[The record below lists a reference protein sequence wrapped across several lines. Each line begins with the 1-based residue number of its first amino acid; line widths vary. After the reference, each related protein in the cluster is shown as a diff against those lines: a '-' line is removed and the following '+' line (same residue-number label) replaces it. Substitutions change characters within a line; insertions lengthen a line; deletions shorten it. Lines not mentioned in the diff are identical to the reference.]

1 MGGFRVLLD
10 WFAYLGQTLG
20 LATTSLA
27 ARVALAALLGAAG
40 IDKLRHPRIAAVAA
54 INFRVIPRP
63 WKAFGTLI
71 GLGESAIA
79 AAQLVPVDAVAAAG
93 AVAAGCLS
101 LGYVFVLGRAL
112 LAGRRF
118 PCDCLP
124 GLVGNEGADRHE
136 QRQSRQRAR
145 NPRRPQQ
152 RQRQQQIAQRG
163 QLPGQPAEPPE
174 PGMRRDIRHPR
185 GDVALRPARRAGQQQ
200 RRHAEHRQPMQ
211 NEGGEQRAFQPA
223 PGTRFDDA
231 GDE

>member
-124 GLVGNEGADRHE
+124 GLVGDVSVATLVRAFVMAAGAALGSAGPLAHAPHAHLPAAVGLAA
-136 QRQSRQRAR
+136 SALGIPLATLGAARAWR
-145 NPRRPQQ
+145 AYR
-152 RQRQQQIAQRG
+152 AAVTDTDWTWV
-163 QLPGQPAEPPE
+163 LEA
-174 PGMRRDIRHPR
+174 
-185 GDVALRPARRAGQQQ
+185 RAG
-200 RRHAEHRQPMQ
+200 RVFIPT
-211 NEGGEQRAFQPA
+211 ND
-223 PGTRFDDA
+223 TRETA
-231 GDE
+231 